1 MLSVIMLSGV
11 MLNVLMLCVI
21 ALSVVA
27 PVNACDQN
35 TLQLIAQTSN
45 LQEEKFYNIAPT
57 FLTL

>member
-1 MLSVIMLSGV
+1 MLSGV